1 MTNRRT
7 TNRPARWIAGRAAFA
22 GTTAVLHLISES
34 TVARLTANPPF
45 TRRRGAT
52 KSGCLLLLIL
62 LLLPP
67 SLPAQHPSSLTLTEA
82 YELLERNHP
91 TARRIEIEQQ
101 IAGFNERVARSGMLP
116 ELRLSAGAS
125 WQSDVTEVPFAP
137 PGNAP
142 NFSKDHYN
150 LSLELEQPLFDGG
163 RTRALRQS
171 ELFSGDAAQAAV
183 RMEMHTLRS
192 RLEQIWFAIL
202 MLQKQQAIQ
211 QLASRDVEERLD
223 QVRSLVGNGVLLP
236 GEERVL
242 LAEQIRFQQELE
254 RMEGDL
260 RIGYRALE
268 LLLGVEFPED
278 TSLQLQLPGPLAP
291 PPDSGQP
298 NVTASSGYAGR
309 PEFDLFDARQAMLDA
324 RKEAFSAGMLPTLA
338 LFGRSFYGR
347 PGFNVFNDDLQ
358 LNWIV
363 GIRAQW
369 SLSGTRNASLRR
381 DATELQKRSIHAER
395 EAFTRQLQTEWSR
408 LEEEMQTLR
417 RQISQDEEVVELR
430 QEITGEKRKLL
441 EQGVITS
448 TEYLT
453 ELHAEQRAR
462 LNLEIRKIR
471 LAQIQTEYQTQRGA
485 YDSRL

>member
-1 MTNRRT
+1 M
-7 TNRPARWIAGRAAFA
+7 AEKLFCLAAFTQCQVQA
-22 GTTAVLHLISES
+22 RQGDVQTDAVL
-34 TVARLTANPPF
+34 V
-45 TRRRGAT
+45 RGT
-52 KSGCLLLLIL
+52 PGIG
-62 LLLPP
+62 
-67 SLPAQHPSSLTLTEA
+67 
-82 YELLERNHP
+82 LLEP
-91 TARRIEIEQQ
+91 A
-101 IAGFNERVARSGMLP
+101 SGTGLTQAAVLADQVLVP
-116 ELRLSAGAS
+116 FLLELRLDQRRGI
-125 WQSDVTEVPFAP
+125 DIVE
-137 PGNAP
+137 
-142 NFSKDHYN
+142 
-150 LSLELEQPLFDGG
+150 FDG
-163 RTRALRQS
+163 ALHIGGNQRVGP
-171 ELFSGDAAQAAV
+171 LLPTWHGVPDAGEGFAV
-183 RMEMHTLRS
+183 ARFGQ
-192 RLEQIWFAIL
+192 RLQDGCQF
-202 MLQKQQAIQ
+202 QPGVVQAIQ

-381 DATELQKRSIHAER
+381 DATELQKRSIHTER

-471 LAQIQTEYQTQRGA
+471 LAQIRTEYQTQRGA